1 LLVSP
6 VSAAESAPLCDDARG
21 LYFAPIRH
29 HSPACAQHL
38 RALLRE
44 VKPRQVLIEAPIDF
58 EPLIPLLLDPATRPP
73 VAIAAFGGKEDSKRV
88 SYYPFSSH
96 APEYVAI
103 VEAQTLGARTGFI
116 DLPSGVRLGTEPE
129 DSGRPNAA
137 LSLADEKPF
146 SLSDYTRALCERTG
160 CRDQNELWD
169 HLFETK
175 LGSGDW
181 RAFFA
186 SVGAYC
192 ACVRDTASTAAME
205 EDGTFSREA
214 HMAARL
220 AEALESE
227 GPIVVVTG
235 GFHTSALIRSLTAA
249 TPKAK
254 AAKSKKTEKQA
265 EKSPP
270 VARSYLIR
278 YGFQELD
285 RLNGYAAGLPLPFY
299 YERLWQAAG
308 KAEAGAPHDFWRQT
322 AVELLS
328 EFTAHLRK
336 TQPGLVPPFPAVVNA
351 VEHASLLADLRGRP
365 GPTRQDLLDAVQSCF
380 VKGESLA
387 GATPILDALRDFLT
401 GTALGDA
408 PPSAGSPPLVEA
420 TRTTARKL
428 GFDLDYG
435 ARKNRELDIHR
446 SERHQKASRFLHAM
460 TFVGAGYATR
470 VNGPDFFS
478 GHAEDLLFETWSA
491 AWSPMVEAKLIELSP
506 LGESIEAVALTLLRA
521 RIAALRDKETDGRG
535 AAAAIRLL
543 LTACQIGL
551 QERIVEILP
560 IIEEEIANDPD
571 LASVGRALSQL
582 FLLWRARNI
591 LGMVGNAE
599 VERLMGVAYRRALF
613 LLGHLKDTSAER
625 LKETLAGL
633 ATLRE
638 VVTSAGTETPSVDPS
653 LFDEAIERRLDD
665 DLAPVLAGATAALAY
680 LAGLRDAAFLVER
693 VIGHLSGA
701 YADPGENVAVLN
713 GVAAI
718 SPELLW
724 RSPELLAAIDA
735 LIAGLDDARFIEQLP
750 HLRLAFATLNPNE
763 TDQAAAQIAARNG
776 ADAGAALAPV
786 MYGASEEELLANLA
800 LSEKIKASLT
810 EDGMSHW
817 ATAPLSFGKGERSL
831 DAAH

>member
-1 LLVSP
+1 MLVSP
-6 VSAAESAPLCDDARG
+6 VSAAESANLCDDARG

-29 HSPACAQHL
+29 HSPVCAQSL

-73 VAIAAFGGKEDSKRV
+73 VAIAAFTGPEDSQRI

-103 VEAQTLGARTGFI
+103 VEGQNLGARIGFI
-116 DLPSGVRLGTEPE
+116 DLPSAVRLGTEPE
-129 DSGRPNAA
+129 ESGAPAGA
-137 LSLADEKPF
+137 VLSLADEKPF

-169 HLFETK
+169 HLFETR
-175 LGSGDW
+175 LGSDGW
-181 RAFFA
+181 REFFA

-192 ACVRDTASTAAME
+192 ACVRDTASAASMDA
-205 EDGTFSREA
+205 DGTLSREA

-220 AEALESE
+220 AEALERE

-235 GFHTSALIRSLTAA
+235 GFHTSALIRSLMAPA
-249 TPKAK
+249 PKAK
-254 AAKSKKTEKQA
+254 AAKPQKA
-265 EKSPP
+265 EKNQPA
-270 VARSYLIR
+270 ARSYLIR

-308 KAEAGAPHDFWRQT
+308 KAGESRDFWRQT
-322 AVELLS
+322 AAELLS

-336 TQPGLVPPFPAVVNA
+336 TQPGLVPSFPSVVNA
-351 VEHASLLADLRGRP
+351 VEHASLLAEMRRRP
-365 GPTRQDLLDAVQSCF
+365 GPTRQDLLDAAQSCF

-401 GTALGDA
+401 GSALGDA

-420 TRTTARKL
+420 ARTAARKL

-446 SERHQKASRFLHAM
+446 SERHRKASRFLHAM
-460 TFVGAGYATR
+460 TFIGAGYATR
-470 VNGPDFFS
+470 LNGPDFFS
-478 GHAEDLLFETWSA
+478 GYAEDLLFETWSV
-491 AWSPMVEAKLIELSP
+491 AWSPMVEARLIELSP
-506 LGESIEAVALTLLRA
+506 LGETIEAVALTLLRA
-521 RIAALRDKETDGRG
+521 RIAALRDKEADGRG

-551 QERIVEILP
+551 QERIAEILP
-560 IIEEEIANDPD
+560 VIEDEIANDPD
-571 LASVGRALSQL
+571 LAATSQALSQL

-591 LGMVGNAE
+591 LGMVGGAE

-613 LLGHLKDTSAER
+613 LLGCLKDTKAER

-638 VVTSAGTETPSVDPS
+638 VATSAGSETPSVDPS
-653 LFDEAIERRLDD
+653 LFDEAVEHRLDD
-665 DLAPVLAGATAALAY
+665 DLAPALAGAIAALAY

-693 VIGHLSGA
+693 VVGHLAGA
-701 YADPGENVAVLN
+701 YANPGDNVAVLN

-735 LIAGLDDARFIEQLP
+735 LIAGMDEARFIEQLP
-750 HLRLAFATLNPNE
+750 HLRLAFAALNPHE
-763 TDQAAAQIAARNG
+763 TDQAATQIAARNG
-776 ADAGAALAPV
+776 ADAGALLAPV
-786 MYGASEEELLANLA
+786 TYGVSQEELLANLA
-800 LSEKIKASLT
+800 LSEKIKASLA
-810 EDGMSHW
+810 EDGISH
-817 ATAPLSFGKGERSL
+817 
-831 DAAH
+831 